1 MNRWSK
7 KKRTLPNFKIRIY
20 EGGFVLIDRI
30 TKETIV
36 EYWRTMQK

>member
-7 KKRTLPNFKIRIY
+7 KRTLSNFKIRIY
-20 EGGFVLIDRI
+20 EGGFVLIGII

-36 EYWRTMQK
+36 EYWTMQK

>member
-1 MNRWSK
+1 MNRWS
-7 KKRTLPNFKIRIY
+7 KKRTLPNFKIRVY
-20 EGGFVLIDRI
+20 EGGFVLTGII